1 MTAPGASGVLIPA
14 LIFAAT
20 YTVVAIGRLPFLR
33 LDRAGAALLG
43 AALMVASGTLSLDEA
58 YRAIDFATITLLLG
72 MMLIVVYLRLSGFF
86 GLVTGFAARHA
97 RAPLLLLACVIVIAG
112 VLSAFL
118 VNDAV
123 CLMLT
128 PLVIETA
135 KSLERRP
142 LPYLLA
148 LAMAS
153 NIGSVATIT
162 GNPQN
167 MIIGSLS
174 GIGYAA
180 FAAALAPIAIGGL
193 ILVFALIA
201 LGHTGDFFRA
211 TEGRALDLRVR
222 VNRPLLISALGATA
236 AAIGGF
242 FLGIA
247 PAKVA
252 IVLGAVLL
260 LYPIKPQRVYREVDW
275 SLLLLFVGL
284 FIVLA
289 GAEKALLTPELRAAV
304 ANAGLARVPVL
315 TLVAAVLSNV
325 VSNVPAVLALAPFLR
340 GIADPDRAW
349 LVLAM
354 ASTFAG
360 NFTILGSVANLIV
373 VEQARRHA
381 VVIGFWAYF
390 RIGAPLTLA
399 TLALGAWWL
408 MRA

>member
-1 MTAPGASGVLIPA
+1 MLIPA

-20 YTVVAIGRLPFLR
+20 YLVVAVGRVPFFR

-72 MMLIVVYLRLSGFF
+72 MMLIVANLRLSGFF
-86 GLVTGFAARHA
+86 GLVTSFAARHA
-97 RAPLLLLACVIVIAG
+97 RAPLGLLGCVIAIAG

-128 PLVIETA
+128 PLVAETA
-135 KSLERRP
+135 KRLGRRP

-167 MIIGSLS
+167 MMIGSFS
-174 GIGYAA
+174 GIAYGA
-180 FAAALAPIAIGGL
+180 FAAALTPVAVAGL
-193 ILVFALIA
+193 LLVFLLIA
-201 LGHTGDFFRA
+201 AVHRGEFFHQPAKGEVAPPRP
-211 TEGRALDLRVR
+211 R
-222 VNRPLLISALGATA
+222 VNRGLLASALLATVL
-236 AAIGGF
+236 AIAGF
-242 FLGIA
+242 FAGIA

-252 IVLGAVLL
+252 IVLGALL
-260 LYPIKPQRVYREVDW
+260 LLHPIKPQRVYREIDW

-315 TLVAAVLSNV
+315 TAISAALSNL
-325 VSNVPAVLALAPFLR
+325 VSNVPAVMALAPFVRPL
-340 GIADPDRAW
+340 ADAQRAW

-354 ASTFAG
+354 ASTLAG

-373 VEQARRHA
+373 VEQARRQA
-381 VVIGFWAYF
+381 IAIGFWDYF

-399 TLALGAWWL
+399 TLALGAWRL
-408 MRA
+408 MI

>member
-1 MTAPGASGVLIPA
+1 MDSGGATGLLIPA
-14 LIFAAT
+14 LIFIAT
-20 YTVVAIGRLPFLR
+20 YAVIAIGRLPFLR

-43 AALMVASGTLSLDEA
+43 AALMVASGTLSLEEA

-72 MMLIVVYLRLSGFF
+72 MMLIVAHLRLSGFF
-86 GLVTGFAARHA
+86 AVVTGFAARHA
-97 RAPLLLLACVIVIAG
+97 RAPLLLLAGVVLLAG

-135 KSLERRP
+135 KRLERRP

-174 GIGYAA
+174 QISYAA
-180 FAAALAPIAIGGL
+180 FAAALTPVALGGL
-193 ILVFALIA
+193 ILVFALTA
-201 LGHTGDFFRA
+201 LGHRDDFARPA
-211 TEGRALDLRVR
+211 APRSGSLRIR
-222 VNRPLLISALGATA
+222 VDRPLLVSSLAATGL
-236 AAIGGF
+236 AIAGF

-252 IVLGAVLL
+252 IVLGALLL
-260 LYPIKPQRVYREVDW
+260 LYPIKPQRVYREIDW

-315 TLVAAVLSNV
+315 TLVAALLSNV

-349 LVLAM
+349 LALAM

-390 RIGAPLTLA
+390 RVGAPLTLA

-408 MRA
+408 S

>member
-1 MTAPGASGVLIPA
+1 MLTAA
-14 LIFAAT
+14 LIFVAT
-20 YTVVAIGRLPFLR
+20 YLIVALGRLPFLR

-43 AALMVASGTLSLDEA
+43 AALMVATGTLSLDEA
-58 YRAIDFATITLLLG
+58 YRAIDFGTITLLLG
-72 MMLIVVYLRLSGFF
+72 MMLIVAHLRLSGFSN
-86 GLVTGFAARHA
+86 GVTAFVARHA
-97 RAPLLLLACVIVIAG
+97 RGPLFLLGAVIAITG

-123 CLMLT
+123 CLMLA
-128 PLVIETA
+128 PLVIETM
-135 KSLERRP
+135 KRLGRRP

-153 NIGSVATIT
+153 NIGSAATIT

-167 MIIGSLS
+167 MMIGSLS
-174 GIGYAA
+174 HLPYVT
-180 FAAALAPIAIGGL
+180 FAAALTPIA
-193 ILVFALIA
+193 A
-201 LGHTGDFFRA
+201 LGLVLLFAATAAFHPCDFFHA
-211 TEGRALDLRVR
+211 NDPASVAL
-222 VNRPLLISALGATA
+222 RPRIHPRLLAAALGATVV
-236 AAIGGF
+236 AIVGF
-242 FLGIA
+242 FAGIA
-247 PAKVA
+247 PEKVA
-252 IVLGAVLL
+252 IVLGALLL
-260 LYPIKPQRVYREVDW
+260 LYPMKPQRVYREIDW

-289 GAEKALLTPELRAAV
+289 GAEKALLTPALRDTV
-304 ANAGLARVPVL
+304 AQAGLARVPVL
-315 TLVAAVLSNV
+315 TVIAAVLSNI
-325 VSNVPAVLALAPFLR
+325 VSNVPAVLVLAPFFK
-340 GIADPDRAW
+340 GIAEPDRAW

-381 VVIGFWAYF
+381 VDIGFWAYF

-408 MRA
+408 SQ

>member
-1 MTAPGASGVLIPA
+1 VVIAG

-20 YTVVAIGRLPFLR
+20 YGIVALGRLPFLR

-72 MMLIVVYLRLSGFF
+72 MMLIVANLRLSGFF
-86 GLVTGFAARHA
+86 GWVTDFAARHA
-97 RAPLLLLACVIVIAG
+97 RAPLMLLGCVIGISG

-128 PLVIETA
+128 PLVIETV
-135 KSLERRP
+135 KRLDRRP

-148 LAMAS
+148 LVMAS

-174 GIGYAA
+174 QLRYAD
-180 FAAALAPIAIGGL
+180 FAAALAPLALAGL
-193 ILVFALIA
+193 VLVFAFIA
-201 LGHTGDFFRA
+201 AIYRGDFFRPA
-211 TEGRALDLRVR
+211 AQREVHLRLRINRALLASS
-222 VNRPLLISALGATA
+222 LAATGL
-236 AAIGGF
+236 AIIGF

-252 IVLGAVLL
+252 IVLGALL
-260 LYPIKPQRVYREVDW
+260 LLHPIKPHRVYREIDW
-275 SLLLLFVGL
+275 SLLVLFVGL

-289 GAEKALLTPELRAAV
+289 GAEKTLLTPALRDAV

-315 TLVAAVLSNV
+315 TIAAGVLSNL

-340 GIADPDRAW
+340 GIAEPQRAW

-373 VEQARRHA
+373 IEQARRHA
-381 VVIGFWAYF
+381 VMIGFWAYF
-390 RIGAPLTLA
+390 RVGAPLTVA

-408 MRA
+408 S

>member
-1 MTAPGASGVLIPA
+1 LLTAA

-20 YTVVAIGRLPFLR
+20 YLIIALGRLPFLR

-43 AALMVASGTLSLDEA
+43 AALMVATGTLSLDDA
-58 YRAIDFATITLLLG
+58 YRAIDFGTITLLLG
-72 MMLIVVYLRLSGFF
+72 MMLIVAHLRLSGFF
-86 GLVTGFAARHA
+86 TLVTAFVARRA
-97 RAPLLLLACVIVIAG
+97 RGPLFLLGAIVVITG
-112 VLSAFL
+112 VLSAVL

-128 PLVIETA
+128 PLVVETT
-135 KSLERRP
+135 KRLGRRP

-148 LAMAS
+148 VAMAS

-167 MIIGSLS
+167 MMIGSFS
-174 GIGYAA
+174 QIPYAS
-180 FAAALAPIAIGGL
+180 FAAALAPVAALGL
-193 ILVFALIA
+193 IVLFAAIA
-201 LGHTGDFFRA
+201 AFHPGDFFRA
-211 TEGRALDLRVR
+211 NDPGSAALKPRVH
-222 VNRPLLISALGATA
+222 PALLVSSLAATA
-236 AAIGGF
+236 LAIVGF
-242 FLGIA
+242 FAGIA

-252 IVLGAVLL
+252 IVLGALL
-260 LYPIKPQRVYREVDW
+260 LLHPIKPQRVYREIDW

-289 GAEKALLTPELRAAV
+289 GAEKALVTAALRDAV
-304 ANAGLARVPVL
+304 AGAGLARVPVL
-315 TLVAAVLSNV
+315 TLIPAVLSNL
-325 VSNVPAVLALAPFLR
+325 VSNVPAVLVLAPFLK

-354 ASTFAG
+354 ASTLAG

-381 VVIGFWAYF
+381 VSIGFWAYF
-390 RIGAPLTLA
+390 RIGAPVTVA

-408 MRA
+408 AQ

>member
-1 MTAPGASGVLIPA
+1 MLTAA

-20 YTVVAIGRLPFLR
+20 YLIVAIGRIPFLR

-43 AALMVASGTLSLDEA
+43 AALMVATGTLSLDDA
-58 YRAIDFATITLLLG
+58 YKAIDFGTLTLLLG
-72 MMLIVVYLRLSGFF
+72 MMLIVAHLRLSGFF
-86 GLVTGFAARHA
+86 TLVTAAIA
-97 RAPLLLLACVIVIAG
+97 RRARGPLFLLGAIIVVTG

-128 PLVIETA
+128 PLVVETT
-135 KSLERRP
+135 KRLGRRP

-167 MIIGSLS
+167 MMIGSFSHLP
-174 GIGYAA
+174 YVT
-180 FAAALAPIAIGGL
+180 FAAALTPVAAMGLVVLFAAIAA
-193 ILVFALIA
+193 F
-201 LGHTGDFFRA
+201 HPRDFFRTNDPGSA
-211 TEGRALDLRVR
+211 AL
-222 VNRPLLISALGATA
+222 RPRIHSLLLATA
-236 AAIGGF
+236 LAAAALAIIGF
-242 FLGIA
+242 FAGIA

-252 IVLGAVLL
+252 IVLGALL
-260 LYPIKPQRVYREVDW
+260 LLTPIKPQRVYREIDW

-289 GAEKALLTPELRAAV
+289 GAEKALLTPAV
-304 ANAGLARVPVL
+304 RDAVSSAGLGHVPVL
-315 TLVAAVLSNV
+315 TVIAAVLSNL
-325 VSNVPAVLALAPFLR
+325 VSNVPAVLVLAPFVHN
-340 GIADPDRAW
+340 IADPDRAW

-354 ASTFAG
+354 ASTLAG
-360 NFTILGSVANLIV
+360 NFNILGSVANLIV
-373 VEQARRHA
+373 VEQARRQNES
-381 VVIGFWAYF
+381 IGFWDYF
-390 RIGAPLTLA
+390 RIGAPLTVA

-408 MRA
+408 RR

>member
-1 MTAPGASGVLIPA
+1 MLIPA

-20 YTVVAIGRLPFLR
+20 YAIVAIGRFPFLR

-43 AALMVASGTLSLDEA
+43 AALMVASGALSLDDA
-58 YRAIDFATITLLLG
+58 YRAIDLGTITLLLG
-72 MMLIVVYLRLSGFF
+72 MMLIVAHLRLSGFF
-86 GLVTGFAARHA
+86 ALVTSFAARHA
-97 RAPLLLLACVIVIAG
+97 RAPALLLACIVAIAG
-112 VLSAFL
+112 LLSAFL
-118 VNDAV
+118 VNDTV

-135 KSLERRP
+135 RRLDRRP

-174 GIGYAA
+174 QIRYAS
-180 FAAALAPIAIGGL
+180 FAAALAPVALGGL
-193 ILVFALIA
+193 VLLFALIV
-201 LGHTGDFFRA
+201 LGHRDEFLRQSQERA
-211 TEGRALDLRVR
+211 FALRPRVHRALLA
-222 VNRPLLISALGATA
+222 SALTATVL
-236 AAIGGF
+236 AIAGF

-252 IVLGAVLL
+252 IVLGALL
-260 LYPIKPQRVYREVDW
+260 LLHPLKPQRVYREIDW

-304 ANAGLARVPVL
+304 ADAGLARVPVL
-315 TLVAAVLSNV
+315 TMIAAVLSNL

-340 GIADPDRAW
+340 GIADPERAW
-349 LVLAM
+349 LTLAM
-354 ASTFAG
+354 ASTLAG

-373 VEQARRHA
+373 VEQARRHG
-381 VVIGFWAYF
+381 VTIGFWTYF

-408 MRA
+408 ACA

>member
-1 MTAPGASGVLIPA
+1 LLTAA
-14 LIFAAT
+14 LIFIAT
-20 YTVVAIGRLPFLR
+20 YLIVALGRLPFLR

-58 YRAIDFATITLLLG
+58 YRAIDFGTITLLLG
-72 MMLIVVYLRLSGFF
+72 MMLIVAHLRLSGFF
-86 GLVTGFAARHA
+86 ALVTAFAARRA
-97 RAPLLLLACVIVIAG
+97 QAPLLLLGAIIVITG

-135 KSLERRP
+135 KRLGRRP

-167 MIIGSLS
+167 MMIGSFSHLP
-174 GIGYAA
+174 YAS
-180 FAAALAPIAIGGL
+180 FAAALSPVAAIG
-193 ILVFALIA
+193 LVLLFAMIA
-201 LGHTGDFFRA
+201 AFHPRDFFRGA
-211 TEGRALDLRVR
+211 APG
-222 VNRPLLISALGATA
+222 NGATPQPRIHPMLLA
-236 AAIGGF
+236 GALVATLLAIAGF
-242 FLGIA
+242 FAGIA

-252 IVLGAVLL
+252 IVLGALL
-260 LYPIKPQRVYREVDW
+260 LLTPIKPQRVYREIDW

-289 GAEKALLTPELRAAV
+289 GAEKALLTPAVRDAV
-304 ANAGLARVPVL
+304 ASAGLGHVAVL
-315 TLVAAVLSNV
+315 TVIAAVLSNL
-325 VSNVPAVLALAPFLR
+325 VSNVPAVLVLAPFLR
-340 GIADPDRAW
+340 GIADPARAW

-373 VEQARRHA
+373 VERAHRQ
-381 VVIGFWAYF
+381 VVDIGFWDYF

-408 MRA
+408 S

>member
-1 MTAPGASGVLIPA
+1 LLIAA
-14 LIFAAT
+14 LIFVAT
-20 YTVVAIGRLPFLR
+20 YVVVAIGRLPFSR

-43 AALMVASGTLSLDEA
+43 GAMMVASGSLSLEEA

-72 MMLIVVYLRLSGFF
+72 MMLIVAHLRLSGFF
-86 GLVTGFAARHA
+86 TLVTGFVARHA
-97 RAPLLLLACVIVIAG
+97 HAPLMLLASIVVIAG

-123 CLMLT
+123 CLMLA
-128 PLVIETA
+128 PLIAETA
-135 KSLERRP
+135 KRLGRRP
-142 LPYLLA
+142 VPYLLA

-167 MIIGSLS
+167 MMIGSFSQLP
-174 GIGYAA
+174 YAS
-180 FAAALAPIAIGGL
+180 FAAALAPVAVLGL
-193 ILVFALIA
+193 ILVLVMIA
-201 LGHTGDFFRA
+201 AFHPGDFAHTAEAHAVSLRPRIN
-211 TEGRALDLRVR
+211 RALLA
-222 VNRPLLISALGATA
+222 SALLATV

-252 IVLGAVLL
+252 IVLGALL
-260 LYPIKPQRVYREVDW
+260 LLHPIKPARVYREIDW

-289 GAEKALLTPELRAAV
+289 GAEKALLTPALRDMV
-304 ANAGLARVPVL
+304 ADAGLARVPVL
-315 TLVAAVLSNV
+315 TLIAAVLSNL
-325 VSNVPAVLALAPFLR
+325 VSNVPAVLVLAPFLR
-340 GIADPDRAW
+340 SLADPNRAW

-360 NFTILGSVANLIV
+360 NFTIPGSVANLIV
-373 VEQARRHA
+373 VEQARRHGIT
-381 VVIGFWAYF
+381 IGFWAYF
-390 RIGAPLTLA
+390 RVGAPLTLA

-408 MRA
+408 GR